1 MNGTTSFSFATCI
14 KTTDWSQDKS
24 ESPSH
29 CSLFAG
35 FCSRCVE
42 VVRSLLHHPLP
53 VGGVERW
60 GSRPTK
66 GNNRAGGVSIR
77 TKLEGRGAD
86 LLGREPK
93 LGRVCEQRGSGQ
105 GSSGVRG

>member
-42 VVRSLLHHPLP
+42 VVRSLLHPPLP

-105 GSSGVRG
+105 GSSGARG